1 MTNGQQAG
9 TPHAQRTRLG
19 SELRRLRRL
28 AGLSG
33 RDIARAI
40 RSSQAH
46 VSRVENGQAVPSL
59 PQVAAWAEA
68 AGGPEDVQAVLAALT
83 EAALNEVDSW
93 RTRFDAGLPSMQQD
107 IGEMEAAAGLVIYFQ
122 PSLVPGLLQTAE
134 YARRVFEITDV
145 KGWGDHAAAVATRM
159 ERQQALYQPGKRF
172 EFLITEA
179 ALRLRVGPAYVVRGQ
194 VDRIT
199 TVMSLDTVDIGVLPL
214 NAKTDVIP
222 WCGFNLYDDLTDD
235 QPAFV
240 TVELPHAWLTVSD
253 PADVGIYQQQLAA
266 IRQAAL
272 HGTNARQLL
281 DDIGRSSAQ

>member
-9 TPHAQRTRLG
+9 APHAQRMRLG

-59 PQVAAWAEA
+59 PQVTAWAQA
-68 AGGPEDVQAVLAALT
+68 AGGPEDVQAVLAELT

-107 IGEMEAAAGLVIYFQ
+107 IRAMEAAAGLVTYFQ

-145 KGWGDHAAAVATRM
+145 KGWGDHAAAVAARI

-179 ALRLRVGPAYVVRGQ
+179 ALRLRVGPAHVVRGQ
-194 VDRIT
+194 VDRIM
-199 TVMSLDTVDIGVLPL
+199 TVMSLDTVRHRR
-214 NAKTDVIP
+214 
-222 WCGFNLYDDLTDD
+222 
-235 QPAFV
+235 PAP
-240 TVELPHAWLTVSD
+240 E
-253 PADVGIYQQQLAA
+253 
-266 IRQAAL
+266 RQ
-272 HGTNARQLL
+272 N
-281 DDIGRSSAQ
+281 

>member
-1 MTNGQQAG
+1 M
-9 TPHAQRTRLG
+9 
-19 SELRRLRRL
+19 
-28 AGLSG
+28 
-33 RDIARAI
+33 
-40 RSSQAH
+40 
-46 VSRVENGQAVPSL
+46 SRVENGQAVPSL

-93 RTRFDAGLPSMQQD
+93 RTRFDAGFAFD
-107 IGEMEAAAGLVIYFQ
+107 AAGHRREVEAAAGLVTYFQ

-145 KGWGDHAAAVATRM
+145 KGWGDHAAAVATRI

-179 ALRLRVGPAYVVRGQ
+179 ALRLRVGPAHVVRGQ

-214 NAKTDVIP
+214 NAKTEVIP

-235 QPAFV
+235 RPAFV

-281 DDIGRSSAQ
+281 DDIGRSSEQ